1 MEWKPIETAKKSSK
15 PILGFGDGVAIEQC
29 VYIMEWSEGDGWIC
43 WYSEVDLNPTHWMH
57 LPRPPG
63 TP

>member
-29 VYIMEWSEGDGWIC
+29 VYIM
-43 WYSEVDLNPTHWMH
+43 
-57 LPRPPG
+57 
-63 TP
+63 